1 MIGTNKTEWYCTD
14 SDSLQYCN
22 DLGDRRYEFVE
33 VVCLDFTESN
43 KESENG
49 KYTVK
54 SAYIDLNDYSLED
67 VEEAVSP
74 YYGSL
79 DELVYDN
86 TYSDEE
92 RDELVAE
99 CIFEELT
106 DGSATTYGIMTKEE
120 AENFIEKYVTRE

>member
-1 MIGTNKTEWYCTD
+1 M
-14 SDSLQYCN
+14 
-22 DLGDRRYEFVE
+22 
-33 VVCLDFTESN
+33 
-43 KESENG
+43 
-49 KYTVK
+49 K

-79 DELVYDN
+79 
-86 TYSDEE
+86 
-92 RDELVAE
+92 DELVAE

>member
-1 MIGTNKTEWYCTD
+1 M
-14 SDSLQYCN
+14 
-22 DLGDRRYEFVE
+22 
-33 VVCLDFTESN
+33 
-43 KESENG
+43 
-49 KYTVK
+49 K

-67 VEEAVSP
+67 VEEAVSS

>member
-1 MIGTNKTEWYCTD
+1 MVGINKAGWYCTN

-67 VEEAVSP
+67 VEEAISP

-106 DGSATTYGIMTKEE
+106 DVSATTYGIMTKEE